1 MKGLLMSSDE
11 NKDLEYYKNLDWTL
25 IEGTDLDF
33 NGKPYH
39 YIEIKEIPSF
49 VFCAKTREKALENY
63 KKQLRLSL
71 MLMLEDNEHIVEPG
85 EETEDDIDWESIC
98 RLLIN

>member
-1 MKGLLMSSDE
+1 MSE
-11 NKDLEYYKNLDWTL
+11 ELIVKDLDYYLNLNWTL

-33 NGKPYH
+33 NGNPYY

-49 VFCAKTREKALENY
+49 AFCAKTREKALENY

-71 MLMLEDNEHIVEPG
+71 MLMLEDGDHIIEPG
-85 EETEDDIDWESIC
+85 EMSDDDLDCDDLW
-98 RLLIN
+98 

>member
-1 MKGLLMSSDE
+1 MSE
-11 NKDLEYYKNLDWTL
+11 EKDLDYYLSLPWTL

-33 NGKPYH
+33 NGNPYY

-49 VFCAKTREKALENY
+49 VFCAKTIEKARENY

-71 MLMLEDNEHIVEPG
+71 MLMLEDGDHIIEPG
-85 EETEDDIDWESIC
+85 EEIEDDIDWESIC
-98 RLLIN
+98 P

>member
-1 MKGLLMSSDE
+1 MT
-11 NKDLEYYKNLDWTL
+11 KDLDYYLNLDWTL
-25 IEGTDLDF
+25 NEGEDLDF
-33 NGKPYH
+33 NGNPYH

-71 MLMLEDNEHIVEPG
+71 MIMLEDGDRIYEPG
-85 EETEDDIDWESIC
+85 EELEEDFE
-98 RLLIN
+98 